1 MSYNR
6 EKEVQNK
13 INHQKAWKLSQQ
25 YSHELVKNLD
35 HKNIS
40 EVVDSIY
47 GQYISELK
55 SRGLL
60 NNHKNYV
67 QVWETM
73 VNTVQTNK
81 KLNIRRGSIKLL
93 HQTSVQR
100 SYKH

>member
-1 MSYNR
+1 MPYNR
-6 EKEVQNK
+6 EKEVIKK
-13 INHQKAWKLSQQ
+13 INYHTAWKLSNQ
-25 YSHELVKNLD
+25 YSQELVNNID
-35 HKNIS
+35 HKNLL

-60 NNHKNYV
+60 NKHKNYV
-67 QVWETM
+67 QVWVTM

-81 KLNIRRGSIKLL
+81 KRNIIRDSIKLL

-100 SYKH
+100 SQ

>member
-6 EKEVQNK
+6 EKEVRNK
-13 INHQKAWKLSQQ
+13 INYQKAWKLSKQ
-25 YSHELVKNLD
+25 YSQELVNNID
-35 HKNIS
+35 HKNLS

-47 GQYISELK
+47 GQYISELQ
-55 SRGLL
+55 SLGLL
-60 NNHKNYV
+60 NKHKNYI